1 MTKNE
6 SPLDAAARQD
16 LRRQEQ
22 VQRQVEIINRLLN
35 GATYDDLMRE
45 QTEEI
50 AALRS
55 QRKNVLKVIHE
66 LQAEDR
72 ITLSEGYSVPA
83 NQSIIEDL
91 ASAIE
96 LDL

>member
-1 MTKNE
+1 MTKSP

-16 LRRQEQ
+16 LFRQEQ
-22 VQRQVEIINRLLN
+22 VQRQIEIINRLLN

-45 QTEEI
+45 QTETI
-50 AALRS
+50 AVLRVQRQNILRVIQELRS
-55 QRKNVLKVIHE
+55 
-66 LQAEDR
+66 EDR
-72 ITLSEGYSVPA
+72 ILISEGGIGM

-91 ASAIE
+91 AEAIE

>member
-1 MTKNE
+1 MTKN
-6 SPLDAAARQD
+6 
-16 LRRQEQ
+16 
-22 VQRQVEIINRLLN
+22 
-35 GATYDDLMRE
+35 
-45 QTEEI
+45 
-50 AALRS
+50 
-55 QRKNVLKVIHE
+55 
-66 LQAEDR
+66 R